1 MPACPY
7 TPNQVAAALAYDE
20 KARQKHGP
28 HALLNLPWGYPDEGK
43 EGEGAPELG
52 RPQGK
57 QGDETDGDETDG
69 EESFYALLAL
79 FQGRHHEKAASR
91 QPTFSKKRREP
102 RQ

>member
-20 KARQKHGP
+20 KARQKHGR
-28 HALLNLPWGYPDEGK
+28 HALLNLPWGYPDESK

-57 QGDETDGDETDG
+57 QGEETDGDETDG

-79 FQGRHHEKAASR
+79 FQLPRAASR
-91 QPTFSKKRREP
+91 EAGLTPNHIVKKTA
-102 RQ
+102 

>member
-91 QPTFSKKRREP
+91 KKKRREP
-102 RQ
+102 RQWKN